1 MGKFNMTRRTF
12 TKMAAVSAAVLG
24 VAGIEGEALA
34 ETKGAAT
41 QTAGEVKHIRSCCR
55 GCGKMECG
63 VWVTVQDGRVIKSE
77 GDESAFQSAGNH
89 CAKGQASLQAA
100 YHPTRLRYPLRRTG
114 AKGEDPAW
122 ERITWDEAYK
132 TTADTIREKQDKYG
146 KETCI
151 FMGGTSRIWAMGPYG
166 SLKSC
171 FGSPNGIQANEICKG
186 PRFYA
191 TSLDA
196 SNAYSW
202 MEVVGR
208 PHVFVQWGGASEL
221 SNYDDSCRTTVD
233 VATRADTHIIVDP
246 RQTNL
251 GKEADIWVNLRPGT
265 DGAVANCWAQ
275 VIIENDLID
284 DMYVRKWMNAPML
297 VVEEA
302 SFEPTECASTQQS
315 KKIKTRLLKES
326 DIKEGGSS
334 GRFMVLNELS
344 GELSYYDTTADNPG
358 WEGEDWQPATEGREA
373 KQPGLDATGQTQGFV
388 LDYTPFPDGLYPAL
402 FTESG
407 GHEVTLKDGTKVHVR
422 TVWEHYIDFLQDYT
436 PEKASKITGVDAD
449 VLKKAALA
457 YATRVD
463 PSTGYGNGGIQYM
476 LAPEH
481 ACNSVQNQRAC
492 DLVAGITG
500 NMDVPGGMR
509 GSTPGWPYFDL
520 AMCIGDSKEIP
531 KYDSSKILGSERF
544 PMIGSDC
551 GPGWAD
557 CTSIYDAINTSDP
570 YPVTVGIGQ
579 TGDFMNQGNSI
590 YNSEQLCKLDFW
602 CAIDLWHTPTVDMV
616 ADIVMPAAH
625 WMELDCIRK
634 SQGSSGAFG
643 ATVKAI
649 DPPGEAKNDLEIVVG
664 LYKAA
669 GIPYFDEEKHGAKWL
684 EGDACVDACNE
695 VALAGFR
702 IPKWAD
708 FKEEFQKNGWF
719 DSKVEKREDWGIY
732 RRYQIGNGHISGGF
746 PPTPKQRQG
755 WNTTTHKQEIW
766 STVLES
772 WLVNGVNNGGVTPN
786 MAYSEE
792 KFSDK
797 EVFPLFKE
805 APHSPV
811 EEPDSYTDDN
821 AFLLTTGRRQ
831 GTYFHSEHR
840 QLPWCREQWPV
851 PRLEMNP
858 VDAQRLG
865 LEQGDWV
872 WIESAYEAT
881 PYTEAFTHKIRE
893 VVDLYYGIEP
903 GVVNAEHQ
911 WWYPEL
917 EQADHGFKLSGV
929 NCLIDRHAQ
938 DRICGSSNLRAYP
951 VRVYKATAENSPFG
965 NPVPCGDD
973 GTPIIHTCDDPRLKD
988 WLPDYD
994 SPRGEE

>member
-1 MGKFNMTRRTF
+1 MGRLSMTRRTF
-12 TKMAAVSAAVLG
+12 AKVAAVTAAALG
-24 VAGIEGEALA
+24 ATATAGQALA
-34 ETKGAAT
+34 EQSDAASAS
-41 QTAGEVKHIRSCCR
+41 AGEVKRIRSCCR

-63 VWVTVQDGRVIKSE
+63 VWVTVQDGKVVKTE

-100 YHPTRLRYPLRRTG
+100 YHPDRLRYPLKRTRP
-114 AKGEDPAW
+114 KGEDPAW
-122 ERITWDEAYK
+122 ERITWDEAYQL
-132 TTADTIREKQDKYG
+132 TADGIHANQEKYG

-151 FMGGTSRIWAMGPYG
+151 FMGGTSRIWSMAPYG
-166 SLKSC
+166 AFKQC

-191 TSLDA
+191 TTLNA

-208 PHVFVQWGGASEL
+208 PRVFVQWGGASEL
-221 SNYDDSCRTTVD
+221 SNYDDSCRMTVE
-233 VATRADTHIIVDP
+233 VATRADKHIIVDP

-284 DMYVRKWMNAPML
+284 DLYVRKWMNAPML
-297 VVEEA
+297 VVEEESFQPTPCSSAEQSA
-302 SFEPTECASTQQS
+302 S
-315 KKIKTRLLKES
+315 IVTRLLKES
-326 DIKEGGSS
+326 DIKEGGSD
-334 GRFMVLNELS
+334 GRFMVINELT
-344 GELSYYDTTADNPG
+344 GNLSYYDTTADNPG
-358 WEGEDWQPATEGREA
+358 WEGEDWTPATEGFVPQQA
-373 KQPGLDATGQTQGFV
+373 GLDEAGQEQGFV
-388 LDYTPFPDGLYPAL
+388 LDYVPFPDGLYPAL
-402 FTESG
+402 FTEEG
-407 GHEVTLKDGTKVHVR
+407 GREITLKDGTVVHVR
-422 TVWEHYIDFLQDYT
+422 TVRERYIDFLQDYT
-436 PEKASKITGVDAD
+436 PEKVEEISGVAAD
-449 VLKKAALA
+449 TLREAAII
-457 YATRVD
+457 YATRID

-492 DLVAGITG
+492 DLVCGITG

-520 AMCIGDSKEIP
+520 AMCNPDSKEIP
-531 KYDSSKILGSERF
+531 AYDSSKILGSENF

-557 CTSIYDAINTSDP
+557 ATSIYDAIESGQP
-570 YPVTVGIGQ
+570 YNVTCGIGQ
-579 TGDFMNQGNSI
+579 TGDFMNQSNSLFAV
-590 YNSEQLCKLDFW
+590 EQLMKLDFW
-602 CAIDLWHTPTVDMV
+602 CSIDLWHTPCVDMV
-616 ADIVMPAAH
+616 ADVVMPAAH
-625 WMELDCIRK
+625 WLELDCIRK

-643 ATVKAI
+643 ATVKAV

-664 LYKAA
+664 IFKAA
-669 GIPYFDEEKHGAKWL
+669 GVPYFDEATHGAKWL
-684 EGDACVDACNE
+684 EGDEAVKHCNE
-695 VALAGFR
+695 IGLANFR
-702 IPKWAD
+702 ILDWEDYKA
-708 FKEEFQKNGWF
+708 EFQEKGWF
-719 DSKVEKREDWGIY
+719 DSKVEKPEDWGTY

-746 PPTPKQRQG
+746 PPTPVQRQG

-772 WLVNGVNNGGVTPN
+772 WLVNGVANDGKPEKVCYTDEEFTP
-786 MAYSEE
+786 
-792 KFSDK
+792 D
-797 EVFPLFKE
+797 EVFPKYWE
-805 APHSPV
+805 APHGPV
-811 EEPDSYTDDN
+811 KDPDLFADDN
-821 AFLLTTGRRQ
+821 SFLMTTGRRQ

-840 QLPWCREQWPV
+840 QLPWCRELWPV

-858 VDAQRLG
+858 VDAERLG

-872 WIESAYEAT
+872 WIET
-881 PYTEAFTHKIRE
+881 DQHKIRE
-893 VVDLYYGIEP
+893 VVDLYYGIAP

-917 EQADHGFKLSGV
+917 SQVDHGFKLSGV

-938 DRICGSSNLRAYP
+938 DRICGSSNLRAYG
-951 VRVYKATAENSPFG
+951 VKVYKATPENSPFG

-973 GTPIIHTCDDPRLKD
+973 GTEIIHTCDDPRLKD
-988 WLPDYD
+988 WMPDYE
-994 SPRGEE
+994 SARGEA

>member
-1 MGKFNMTRRTF
+1 MGKLMTMTRRTF
-12 TKMAAVSAAVLG
+12 AKMAAVSAAAVG
-24 VAGIEGEALA
+24 VIGTGGSALA
-34 ETKGAAT
+34 ETST
-41 QTAGEVKHIRSCCR
+41 TTSSTTGEVKHIRSCCR

-100 YHPTRLRYPLRRTG
+100 YHPTRLRYPLKRTG

-132 TTADTIREKQDKYG
+132 TCAETIQQLQEKYG
-146 KETCI
+146 KPTCI
-151 FMGGTSRIWAMGPYG
+151 FMGGTSRIWAMGPY
-166 SLKSC
+166 SALKSC

-191 TSLDA
+191 TNIDA

-208 PHVFVQWGGASEL
+208 PRVFVQWGGASEL

-233 VATRADTHIIVDP
+233 VATRANYHIIVDP

-251 GKEADIWVNLRPGT
+251 GKEADYWINLRPGT

-284 DMYVRKWMNAPML
+284 EMYVRKWMNAPML
-297 VVEEA
+297 VVEEE
-302 SFEPTECASTQQS
+302 SFEPSVCGSTAKS
-315 KKIKTRLLKES
+315 KKIITRLLKES
-326 DIKEGGSS
+326 DLKEDGSN
-334 GRFMVLNELS
+334 GRFMVINEMS

-358 WEGEDWQPATEGREA
+358 WEGEDWQPATEGFTPN
-373 KQPGLDATGQTQGFV
+373 QPGLDMTGQSQGFV
-388 LDYTPFPDGLYPAL
+388 LDYTDFPDGLYPAL
-402 FTESG
+402 FTEDG
-407 GHEVTLKDGTKVHVR
+407 GREVTLKDGTTVHVR
-422 TVWEHYIDFLQDYT
+422 TVWEHYIDFLKDYT
-436 PEKASKITGVDAD
+436 PEKASEITGVDAD
-449 VLKKAALA
+449 LLKESAIK
-457 YATRVD
+457 YATRID

-492 DLVAGITG
+492 DLVCGITG
-500 NMDVPGGMR
+500 NMDIPGGMR
-509 GSTPGWPYFDL
+509 GSTPGWPYMDL
-520 AMCIGDSKEIP
+520 AMTMGDSKEIP
-531 KYDSSKILGSERF
+531 SYDSSTILGSERF

-557 CTSIYDAINTSDP
+557 CTSIYDAINTGEP
-570 YPVTVGIGQ
+570 YNVTCGIGQ

-590 YNSEQLCKLDFW
+590 YNAEQLVKLDFW
-602 CAIDLWHTPTVDMV
+602 CSIDLWHTPTVDLV
-616 ADIVMPAAH
+616 ADIAMPAAH

-643 ATVKAI
+643 CTVKAV

-664 LYKAA
+664 IFKAA
-669 GIPYFDEEKHGAKWL
+669 GVPYFDASKHGDKWL
-684 EGDACVDACNE
+684 EGDECVNECNN
-695 VALAGFR
+695 VALSGFR
-702 IPKWAD
+702 IPDWTD

-719 DSKVEKREDWGIY
+719 DSKIEKPEEWGTY
-732 RRYQIGNGHISGGF
+732 RRYEIGNGRISGGF

-766 STVLES
+766 STVFES
-772 WLVNGVNNGGVTPN
+772 WLVNGVNNNNVTPN
-786 MAYSEE
+786 MCYSEE
-792 KFSDK
+792 KFSKD
-797 EVFPLFKE
+797 EVFPLYLE
-805 APHSPV
+805 APHGPI
-811 EEPDSYTDDN
+811 EDPDLFTDDN
-821 AFLLTTGRRQ
+821 SFLLTTGRRQ

-840 QLPWCREQWPV
+840 QLPWCRELWPV
-851 PRLEMNP
+851 PRLEINP
-858 VDAQRLG
+858 KDAERIG
-865 LEQGDWV
+865 VEQGDWV
-872 WIESAYEAT
+872 WIEASYPAT
-881 PYTEAFTHKIRE
+881 KYTEAFTHKIRE

-917 EQADHGFKLSGV
+917 EQADHGYKLSGV

-938 DRICGSSNLRAYP
+938 DRICGSSNLRAYG
-951 VRVYKATAENSPFG
+951 VKVYKATPENCPNG
-965 NPVPCGDD
+965 NVVPCGDD
-973 GTPIIHTCDDPRLKD
+973 GTEIIHTCDDPRLKE
-988 WLPDYD
+988 WLPDYE
-994 SPRGEE
+994 SARGE

>member
-1 MGKFNMTRRTF
+1 MGRLNLTRRSF
-12 TKMAAVSAAVLG
+12 FKSAAVLG
-24 VAGIEGEALA
+24 AVAALGGTSA
-34 ETKGAAT
+34 SAT
-41 QTAGEVKHIRSCCR
+41 GVLSASAVDASASEVKHIRSACR

-63 VWVTVQDGRVIKSE
+63 VWVTVENGRVVRTE
-77 GDESAFQSAGNH
+77 GDESAFQSAGSH

-100 YHPTRLRYPLRRTG
+100 YHPDRLRYPMKRTTP
-114 AKGEDPAW
+114 KGEAPAW
-122 ERITWDEAYK
+122 ERISWDEAYK
-132 TTADTIREKQDKYG
+132 ATVDAIHGNQEKYG

-151 FMGGTSRIWAMGPYG
+151 FMGGTSRIWAMAPYG
-166 SLKSC
+166 ALKQC

-191 TSLDA
+191 TAIDA

-208 PHVFVQWGGASEL
+208 PRVYVQWGGASEL

-284 DMYVRKWMNAPML
+284 DLYVRKWMNAPML
-297 VVEEA
+297 VIEEE
-302 SFEPTECASTQQS
+302 SFEPSPSASDAQS
-315 KKIKTRLLKES
+315 KKINTRLLKES
-326 DIKEGGSS
+326 DLKEGGSS
-334 GRFMVLNELS
+334 GRFMVLNEMS
-344 GELSYYDTTADNPG
+344 GELSYYDTTSENPG
-358 WEGEDWQPATEGREA
+358 WEGEEWQPATEGFEPA
-373 KQPGLDATGQTQGFV
+373 QFGLDLTGQTQGFV

-402 FTESG
+402 FTERG
-407 GHEVTLKDGTKVHVR
+407 GHEVELKDGTRVHCR
-422 TVWEHYIDFLQDYT
+422 TVWEHYIDFLADYT
-436 PEKASKITGVDAD
+436 PEKTSAITGVDPE
-449 VLKKAALA
+449 VLKKSAIA

-492 DLVAGITG
+492 DLVCGITG

-520 AMCIGDSKEIP
+520 AMCIPDSREIP
-531 KYDSSKILGSERF
+531 PYSSEKILGQERF
-544 PMIGSDC
+544 TMIGSDR

-557 CTSIYDAINTSDP
+557 ATSIYDAIESATP
-570 YPVTVGIGQ
+570 YKVTCGIGQ
-579 TGDFMNQGNSI
+579 TGDFMNQSNSI
-590 YNSEQLCKLDFW
+590 FADEQLRTLDFW
-602 CAIDLWHTPTVDMV
+602 CAIDLWHTPCVDLI
-616 ADIVMPAAH
+616 ADIAMPAAH
-625 WMELDCIRK
+625 WLELDCIRK

-643 ATVKAI
+643 ATCKAV
-649 DPPGEAKNDLEIVVG
+649 DPPGEAKNDLEIIVG
-664 LYKAA
+664 LFKAA
-669 GIPYFDEEKHGAKWL
+669 GVPYFNDAVHGAKWF
-684 EGDACVDACNE
+684 EGDEAVKHCNE
-695 VALAGFR
+695 VGLAGFR
-702 IPKWAD
+702 IPDWDDYKA
-708 FKEEFQKNGWF
+708 EFQKNGWF
-719 DSKVEKREDWGIY
+719 DSKVEKLEDWGIY

-766 STVLES
+766 STVFES
-772 WLVNGVNNGGVTPN
+772 WLVGEG
-786 MAYSEE
+786 EE
-792 KFSDK
+792 
-797 EVFPLFKE
+797 FPKYVE
-805 APHSPV
+805 APHGPV
-811 EEPDSYTDDN
+811 ADPDLFKTEDS
-821 AFLLTTGRRQ
+821 FLMTTGRRQ
-831 GTYFHSEHR
+831 GTFFHSEHR
-840 QLPWCREQWPV
+840 QLSWCRELWPV

-858 VDAQRLG
+858 VDAERLG
-865 LEQGDWV
+865 LKQGDWV
-872 WIESAYEAT
+872 WIET
-881 PYTEAFTHKIRE
+881 DQHKIRE

-917 EQADHGFKLSGV
+917 DQPDHGYRLSGV

-938 DRICGSSNLRAYP
+938 DRICGSSNLRAYG

-973 GTPIIHTCDDPRLKD
+973 GTEIIHTCDDTRLRS
-988 WLPDYD
+988 WTMDYEG
-994 SPRGEE
+994 RV